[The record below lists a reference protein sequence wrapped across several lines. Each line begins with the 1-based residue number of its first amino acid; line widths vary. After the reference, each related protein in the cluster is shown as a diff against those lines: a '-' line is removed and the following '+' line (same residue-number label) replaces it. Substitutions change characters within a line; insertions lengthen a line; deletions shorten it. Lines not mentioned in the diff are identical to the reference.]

1 MEYALVQVHLY
12 GYEAGVCI
20 IDATHQATEEIYM
33 HRLSEIIKKQFNIE
47 VVVLKQE
54 KQLICWGGN
63 N

>member
-1 MEYALVQVHLY
+1 
-12 GYEAGVCI
+12 
-20 IDATHQATEEIYM
+20 M